1 MNPSKEKWIHSVL
14 SSLEGSQRAKPAPR
28 LFDQIQETI
37 ARREAPVVPL
47 SWRRMGVA
55 AAAVML
61 FLNIAALRHYSK
73 TQSETTVQSSEYSDA
88 ESLISNYNIYE
99 L

>member
-1 MNPSKEKWIHSVL
+1 
-14 SSLEGSQRAKPAPR
+14 
-28 LFDQIQETI
+28 
-37 ARREAPVVPL
+37 
-47 SWRRMGVA
+47 MGVA